1 MKEEISHISLSE
13 IDRRLDVSKKG
24 NVIFSELV
32 SVIRSR
38 GSSTYSAEEIDRP
51 YRIDGTRLVIATSG
65 EALYGVNLTDC
76 RIAKGMMLY
85 IAPGSVINPVEIS
98 EDFDVEGVLVNELP
112 FGDLTAAVP
121 ECGEAAIPLTGA
133 GFSRLEGMI
142 SLIWDS
148 LSEGAGA
155 ETVKYLS
162 AALLQEGFSLIR
174 MAKADVAAS
183 KSSSRNLL
191 EEFRHLLNRHFL
203 EQRTLS
209 FYADELCVSS
219 GYLCALIP
227 RLSGRSFRDWVNDA
241 LLQEAKIQL
250 RSTKKTVTEISDYL
264 SFATSSQFCRFFKRM
279 TALSP
284 KEYRASI

>member
-133 GFSRLEGMI
+133 EFSRLEGMI

-191 EEFRHLLNRHFL
+191 EEFRHQLNRHFL

-250 RSTKKTVTEISDYL
+250 RSTKKTVMEISD
-264 SFATSSQFCRFFKRM
+264 
-279 TALSP
+279 
-284 KEYRASI
+284 